1 MYSKILGTGSYVPS
15 CVRSNA
21 DLEKMVETS
30 DEWITERTGIK
41 ERRIAQN
48 ETVSDMAYKA
58 ALNAIEASG
67 IAIASIAAQYFDVP
81 VLFAKKAKS
90 QNLGDDLYTSV
101 VRSYTYGKDY
111 TITVSKKFIGS
122 DDHVLIIDDFL
133 AVGSAMKGLIDV
145 CDQAGATVEGI
156 GIMVEKGFQDGG
168 KYLRENGY
176 NLHSLAIIESMDD
189 CKITFREQ

>member
-1 MYSKILGTGSYVPS
+1 MKLLEERIVADGIVKPGNILKVDSFLNHQIDIKLMNELGKEMKELFKDRKVTKILT
-15 CVRSNA
+15 
-21 DLEKMVETS
+21 
-30 DEWITERTGIK
+30 
-41 ERRIAQN
+41 
-48 ETVSDMAYKA
+48 
-58 ALNAIEASG
+58 IEASG

-122 DDHVLIIDDFL
+122 EDHVLIIDDFL
-133 AVGSAMKGLIDV
+133 AVGSAMRGLIDV

-168 KYLRENGY
+168 KYLREHGY
-176 NLHSLAIIESMDD
+176 NLHSLAIIDSMEDG
-189 CKITFREQ
+189 KITFREQ

>member
-1 MYSKILGTGSYVPS
+1 MNELGKEMKEIFKDRKITKILT
-15 CVRSNA
+15 
-21 DLEKMVETS
+21 
-30 DEWITERTGIK
+30 
-41 ERRIAQN
+41 
-48 ETVSDMAYKA
+48 
-58 ALNAIEASG
+58 IEASG

-122 DDHVLIIDDFL
+122 EDHVLIIDDFL
-133 AVGSAMKGLIDV
+133 AVGSAMRGLIDV

-168 KYLRENGY
+168 KYLREHGY
-176 NLHSLAIIESMDD
+176 NLHSLAIIDSMEDG
-189 CKITFREQ
+189 KITFREQ